1 MKKSEL
7 RKEVHDFCAVFMY
20 EFLRQEIGI
29 VPSLDTYIRKM
40 TWDANVL
47 DFFSAD
53 ELKREFL
60 IYSGLSEGVF
70 AELDMEFPADFMTE
84 ISSGSEEGLLR
95 WLKENVEKLCRD
107 EDVTRVWVA
116 GRLPSGWVVVL
127 ENAGLA
133 KGEVIEWLE
142 EQDVEV
148 NRNRVSLFKVG
159 EVPKREDE
167 KWQDWFAVLS
177 QWRTKA
183 VEVYV
188 YEEENLEEGI
198 VIKVKDLFRELCEA
212 ISIDAL
218 YRGAYEYMKRQPGQ
232 VDRVEKAEILRSNIT
247 DLRFLPFWG
256 TRELRIDAKVR
267 SETDPVAYSIVIVV
281 QDMDFSEEFDEWTP
295 IKVLDGKTH
304 EEFYMRF
311 IEHDDLV
318 RVNCGCW
325 DFRCRFAPVL
335 KGMKA
340 VQGRVTCPPRT
351 TDRKS
356 INVAR
361 VPGACKHVLAV
372 FQILMDAGIVRT
384 RAQPIY
390 KEIDLTKGVWINL

>member
-116 GRLPSGWVVVL
+116 ERLPSGWVVVL

-183 VEVYV
+183 VGVYV

-198 VIKVKDLFRELCEA
+198 VIKVKDLFKELCEA

-361 VPGACKHVLAV
+361 VPGACKHILCVFEVL
-372 FQILMDAGIVRT
+372 MGAGVIRT
-384 RAQPIY
+384 RAQPLAR
-390 KEIDLTKGVWINL
+390 EIDLVKGIVI